1 MTTNE
6 KKDFRDTLNNINRE
20 IALDKARLEIRKALY
35 EVKMAEYRKLD
46 KEISQIQNDQA
57 AIMSLIKTNSERI
70 REIEEKLVDPK

>member
-35 EVKMAEYRKLD
+35 EVKLAEYRKLD